1 MTTPLLEV
9 NGVTVAY
16 RSGAVGVRDV
26 SLRLGPPQVV
36 CIIGPNGAGKT
47 STVRAIAGFERR
59 DVGCVRQ
66 GSVLLDGTSI
76 DRLAPRKRYRAG
88 VVFIPERDK
97 IFRDLTI
104 RQQLRLVGRNAG
116 DRATETGI
124 DHALAL
130 FPDLRAKLDTKGGY
144 LSGGQRQMAAIATA
158 LCAGPRMLVIDEL
171 TLGLSPIV
179 VRKLAEAIREIADA
193 GMPILMAEQ
202 SAALAL
208 DVADELVILDGGR
221 TVFSG
226 TSQRLRGDTGLST
239 AYLGTGAEQLDGA
252 EEKGMR

>member
-1 MTTPLLEV
+1 MTPLLEV
-9 NGVTVAY
+9 TGVSVAY
-16 RSGAVGVRDV
+16 RSGAVGVQDV
-26 SLRLGPPQVV
+26 SLRVGPPQVV

-59 DVGCVRQ
+59 DVGRVQ
-66 GSVLLDGTSI
+66 AGSILLDGTSI
-76 DRLAPRKRYRAG
+76 DRLVPRKRYRSG
-88 VVFIPERDK
+88 VVFIQERDK

-104 RQQLRLVGRNAG
+104 RQQLKMVGRNAG
-116 DRATETGI
+116 DRTGEPEF
-124 DHALAL
+124 DRALTL
-130 FPDLRAKLDTKGGY
+130 FPELEAKLDTKGGY

-158 LCAGPRMLVIDEL
+158 LCAGPRVLVIDEL

-193 GMPILMAEQ
+193 GLPILMAEQ

-226 TSQRLRGDTGLST
+226 SPERLRGEPGLST
-239 AYLGTGAEQLDGA
+239 AYLGTGAGQLKDDGA
-252 EEKGMR
+252 HS